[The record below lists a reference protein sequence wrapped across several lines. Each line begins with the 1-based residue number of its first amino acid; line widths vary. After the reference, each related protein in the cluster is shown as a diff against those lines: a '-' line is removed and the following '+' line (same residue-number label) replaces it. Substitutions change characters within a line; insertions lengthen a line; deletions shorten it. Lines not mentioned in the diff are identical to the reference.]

1 MIRTPW
7 KLALLTALPTVAAA
21 SAPNAWTTLIN
32 ESSIPFLG
40 VSLVVVS
47 MAATGALISF
57 GIGATIRDRRRMIR
71 MALINTL
78 AGSALTGLLPMAFGW
93 DWATQAETKALPP
106 MALLISMSLRFFIPI
121 AIDLAPM
128 AARGALN
135 RFFAIEPTPIAS
147 KTASEQE
154 NIP

>member
-1 MIRTPW
+1 MNLST
-7 KLALLTALPTVAAA
+7 LALAALTAIPAVAAA
-21 SAPNAWTTLIN
+21 AAPDAWASLN
-32 ESSIPFLG
+32 QSSVPFLG

-57 GIGATIRDRRRMIR
+57 GVGATIRDRRRMIR
-71 MALINTL
+71 MAFINTL
-78 AGSALTGLLPMAFGW
+78 AGSALTGLMPMAFGW
-93 DWATQAETKALPP
+93 DWATQSETKALPP
-106 MALLISMSLRFFIPI
+106 MALLISMSLRFLIPI

-135 RFFAIEPTPIAS
+135 RFFAIEPSTPA
-147 KTASEQE
+147 TPVDPEQE